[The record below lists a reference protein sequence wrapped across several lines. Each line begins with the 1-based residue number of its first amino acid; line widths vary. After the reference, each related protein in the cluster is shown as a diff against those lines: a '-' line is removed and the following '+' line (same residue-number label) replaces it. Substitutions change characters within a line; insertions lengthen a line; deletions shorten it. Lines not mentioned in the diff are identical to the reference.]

1 MASPEIAAERALS
14 ACISCATGRRKCDRL
29 LPACS
34 RCSRPGSSRQCS
46 YMECSLPSVSNRQ
59 VTSEPTPPLAGRGP
73 SACDRCRTVK
83 RRCDRGLPG
92 CSRCEKS
99 GVLCAYPAP
108 ASMGA
113 PLTVQSWATAPLDIE
128 GYPDSASD
136 GLDIYEAY
144 YGLLNCASTRALALP
159 QSTVSPRVLLG
170 PAITFDFSI
179 PDSDKVPELLF
190 HFCSILPTA
199 AALPNSLSIYVHTE
213 WVRRAISNP
222 CLLHS
227 TLFCASAYL
236 DSRQNVSND
245 LSRRT
250 TFHHLQA
257 VKIIR
262 EQLAQPDFQPTYELV
277 AAILALS
284 YFTMASNEID
294 SALVHI
300 QGLAR
305 ILHISQNEGPD
316 FKYLTAFFNET
327 LICFSVF
334 LDRDITSI
342 VSSSLPDGAVLP
354 LLLFHDI
361 QPSTLLKRI
370 LARSAN
376 DATSNSSNTRTGYRK
391 HWPPTSYV
399 MLEMQKLYDVIV
411 HEEPPSRAPSEELAY
426 AEQTDQQQR
435 VNTVGSLLPEVPWVS
450 AYEDTTMEKATTCCY
465 LSVHVFWGIVN
476 NNSIESTNT
485 ATQVGESIASASPY
499 YVALETLKETLL
511 KIDPIPWVQCAPEL
525 YAWVNFTA
533 AAACDRDRDRM
544 EIMLAAMRYLT
555 GLNGVDLSLMREG
568 WQYFRW
574 LRQART
580 RTLGI

>member
-1 MASPEIAAERALS
+1 M
-14 ACISCATGRRKCDRL
+14 
-29 LPACS
+29 
-34 RCSRPGSSRQCS
+34 
-46 YMECSLPSVSNRQ
+46 N
-59 VTSEPTPPLAGRGP
+59 
-73 SACDRCRTVK
+73 
-83 RRCDRGLPG
+83 
-92 CSRCEKS
+92 
-99 GVLCAYPAP
+99 
-108 ASMGA
+108 
-113 PLTVQSWATAPLDIE
+113 IE
-128 GYPDSASD
+128 GYLDIASD
-136 GLDIYEAY
+136 ESGIHETY
-144 YGLLNCASTRALALP
+144 YGLLGCARTLAVP
-159 QSTVSPRVLLG
+159 QSNISPRVLLG
-170 PAITFDFSI
+170 PAITFDFPV
-179 PDSDKVPELLF
+179 PDSDNVPELLF
-190 HFCSILPTA
+190 NFCSILPTA

-236 DSRQNVSND
+236 DSRQNSSNS

-305 ILHISQNEGPD
+305 ILHLSQNEGPD

-342 VSSSLPDGAVLP
+342 VSSSLPDEAALP
-354 LLLFHDI
+354 LLLFHEI
-361 QPSTLLKRI
+361 TPSRLLKRI

-376 DATSNSSNTRTGYRK
+376 DAASTSSNPRTGYKK
-391 HWPPTSYV
+391 HWPLTSYV
-399 MLEMQKLYDVIV
+399 MLEIQKLYDFIV
-411 HEEPPSRAPSEELAY
+411 QEEPPSRAPPEEPAY
-426 AEQTDQQQR
+426 TQQHQQQQQQHR
-435 VNTVGSLLPEVPWVS
+435 VNTVGSLLPEIPWIS

-476 NNSIESTNT
+476 SNSTEFSTRGRQSVY
-485 ATQVGESIASASPY
+485 AVSPY
-499 YVALETLKETLL
+499 YAALETLKETLL

-525 YAWVNFTA
+525 YAWVYFTA
-533 AAACDRDRDRM
+533 AAACDLDRDRM

-580 RTLGI
+580 RALRV